1 MNFVSNNI
9 IKLRDSDN
17 LTQDQ
22 FGQLINISRSGVCH
36 YETERNTPP
45 LYILIKIS
53 NLYSLTLDELCL
65 SEL

>member
-1 MNFVSNNI
+1 MNFVKSNI
-9 IKLRDSDN
+9 IKLRNSDN

-22 FGQLINISRSGVCH
+22 FGQLINISRSGICH

-45 LYILIKIS
+45 LDILIRIS
-53 NLYSLTLDELCL
+53 ELYNLSLDELCL

>member
-9 IKLRDSDN
+9 IKLRGGDN

-45 LYILIKIS
+45 LDILIKIS